1 MNNLIS
7 LSKLFDKRIFRI
19 PDYQRGYAWQHPQLS
34 DFWEDLWNLSEDRY
48 HYTGML
54 SLKQLKSDSYKDW
67 TEEKWLIDQND
78 YEAFH
83 VVDGQQ
89 RLTTFIILVNAIVK
103 FAEKNH
109 IEYLNNNELSE
120 IKTRYIVEYQRP
132 KRILKAYKFGY
143 EKDNPSFEYL
153 RYNILGE
160 DASGNLQE
168 TFYTLNLEY
177 AKQFFDKKVA
187 KLFEEH
193 GEQGLET
200 LFSKLVNRLQFNIH
214 YIEDDFDVFV
224 AFETMNNRGKKLSNL
239 EILKNRLIYLTTIF
253 PNSALSA
260 EEKQQL
266 RLDINSA
273 WSEVYYELGRN
284 KNHPLNDD
292 EYLKNHW
299 ILYFKYS
306 RQKGDDYIKFLL
318 NDFFTARTVYGAKTG
333 FEESF
338 PNEEHQPYDIESDEN
353 GNIDVID
360 FEDGK
365 LYPIEIA
372 EYVKSLKSVAQYWY
386 YSFNPDD
393 SPYTAEE
400 KKWLDK
406 LNRVGINYFRPLVI
420 ASFINKAVTSEQ
432 RVKLFIS
439 IEKFIFMCFRMAR
452 YQSTYLS
459 HMFYRYARELMQ
471 GETSVEAIIEYTESK
486 FEANIS
492 EATETFASK
501 MAGYFKNYNGF
512 YDWYDLKYF
521 LFEYEMSLSEKT
533 NIVRMNDWS
542 NFTKSEKDKI
552 SIEHIFPQTPSK
564 WYWRNQFRG
573 YTEQEFHYLANSL
586 GNLLPLSQSVNS
598 SLQNDEFSRKKG
610 GTEKRERGYFNGSHA
625 EQEVAKYAD
634 WNPTTILERGL
645 KLLEYLEAR
654 WGVRFKDDA
663 MKLQV
668 LGLSF
673 MTDCR
678 EIPEEL
684 QEEASTVVTE
694 VASDANLDELRLG
707 YWTYALPN
715 IVEAHGGNGPYSG
728 VTPANRSYCDGFF
741 GIGGIHLFCSIK
753 QRPRCAVAGLWID
766 TGELESSKKM
776 FDVLFQHK
784 DEIESKM
791 SVPIIWDRKN
801 KKRACSIE
809 ILLDDIDFAN
819 TESWAT
825 IASFH
830 AEKTKELTD
839 VIVYPFKDELLNL

>member
-1 MNNLIS
+1 MNSLIS

-19 PDYQRGYAWQHPQLS
+19 PDYQRGYAWQLPQLS

-54 SLKQLKSDSYKDW
+54 SLKQLKGSDCKDW
-67 TEEKWLIDQND
+67 TEEKWLIEQSD

-103 FAEKNH
+103 FAEKNK
-109 IEYLNNNELSE
+109 IEYLNNSELAE

-153 RYNILGE
+153 RYNVLGE
-160 DASGNLQE
+160 EASGNLQE

-177 AKQFFDKKVA
+177 AKQFFDKKVE
-187 KLFEEH
+187 KLYEEY

-253 PNSALSA
+253 PNSALSTD
-260 EEKQQL
+260 EKAQL
-266 RLDINSA
+266 RSDINSA

-306 RQKGDDYIKFLL
+306 RQKGDDYINFLL
-318 NDFFTARTVYGAKTG
+318 NDYFTSRTVYGAKTG
-333 FEESF
+333 FEDPF
-338 PNEEHQPYDIESDEN
+338 PNEEHQPFDIESDEN
-353 GNIDVID
+353 GNVDIIDS
-360 FEDGK
+360 EDGK
-365 LYPIEIA
+365 LYPIEIS
-372 EYVKSLKSVAQYWY
+372 EYVKSLKSVSQYWY
-386 YSFNPDD
+386 YSFNPGE
-393 SPYTAEE
+393 SPYTPEE
-400 KKWLDK
+400 KKWIDK
-406 LNRVGINYFRPLVI
+406 LNRVGINYFRPLVV
-420 ASFINKAVTSEQ
+420 ASFINKSVTSEQ

-459 HMFYRYARELMQ
+459 HMFYRYARELMR
-471 GETSVEAIIEYTESK
+471 GETTVEAIIEYTEMK
-486 FEANIS
+486 FKANVS

-542 NFTKSEKDKI
+542 NFTKSEKDRI
-552 SIEHIFPQTPSK
+552 SIEHIFPQTPNK

-573 YTEQEFHYLANSL
+573 YTEQELHYLANSL

-598 SLQNDEFSRKKG
+598 SLQNDEFSSKKG
-610 GTEKRERGYFNGSHA
+610 GMGKRERGYFNGSHA

-634 WNPTTILERGL
+634 WNPSAILERGM
-645 KLLEYLEAR
+645 KLLQFLETR
-654 WGVRFKDDA
+654 WGLSFKDDA
-663 MKLQV
+663 MKMSL

-673 MTDCR
+673 VMDGR

-684 QEEASTVVTE
+684 VEDESKAVVE
-694 VASDANLDELRLG
+694 IASDANLDEMRLG
-707 YWTYALPN
+707 YWTYALPF
-715 IVEAHGGNGPYSG
+715 IIDAHGGNGPYSG
-728 VTPANRSYCDGFF
+728 VAPSNRTYCDGFF
-741 GIGGIHLFCSIK
+741 GIGGIHLFCAIK
-753 QRPRCAVAGLWID
+753 LRPPCAVAGLWID
-766 TGELESSKKM
+766 TGDYESNKKM
-776 FDVLFQHK
+776 FDILYQHK
-784 DEIESKM
+784 EEIESKM
-791 SVPIIWDRKN
+791 AVTIIWDRKN

-809 ILLDDIDFAN
+809 VVMDDVVFTNA
-819 TESWAT
+819 ESWSL
-825 IASFH
+825 IADFH
-830 AEKTKELTD
+830 AKMTKGLAD
-839 VIVYPFKDELLNL
+839 NIVYPHKDEIMNL

>member
-19 PDYQRGYAWQHPQLS
+19 PDYQRGYAWQQPQLS
-34 DFWEDLWNLSEDRY
+34 DFWEDIWNLSEDRY

-54 SLKQLKSDSYKDW
+54 SLKQLKSDVYKDW
-67 TEEKWLIDQND
+67 SEEKWLIDQND

-103 FAEKNH
+103 FAEKNN
-109 IEYLNNNELSE
+109 IEYLNNSELSE

-132 KRILKAYKFGY
+132 QRILKAYKFGY

-160 DASGNLQE
+160 EASGNLQE

-177 AKQFFDKKVA
+177 AKQFFDQKVE
-187 KLFEEH
+187 KLYVEY

-200 LFSKLVNRLQFNIH
+200 LFGKLVNRLQFNIH

-253 PNSALSA
+253 PNNTLSA
-260 EEKQQL
+260 DEKVQL
-266 RLDINSA
+266 RTDINAA

-318 NDFFTARTVYGAKTG
+318 KEFFTAKTVYGAKTG
-333 FEESF
+333 FEEAF
-338 PNEEHQPYDIESDEN
+338 PEEEHLPYDIESDEN
-353 GNIDVID
+353 DNIDIID
-360 FEDGK
+360 SEDGK
-365 LYPIEIA
+365 LYPIEIF

-386 YSFNPDD
+386 YSFNPEE

-406 LNRVGINYFRPLVI
+406 LNRVGINYFRPLVV
-420 ASFINKAVTSEQ
+420 ASFINKTVTTEQ
-432 RVKLFIS
+432 RVQLFIS

-459 HMFYRYARELMQ
+459 HMYYRYARELMR
-471 GETSVEAIIEYTESK
+471 GETSIDAIIEYTEMK
-486 FEANIS
+486 FDANIS

-521 LFEYEMSLSEKT
+521 LFEYEMTLSEKT

-542 NFTKSEKDKI
+542 NFTKNEKDKI
-552 SIEHIFPQTPSK
+552 SIEHIFPQTPTK

-573 YTEQEFHYLANSL
+573 YTEREWHYFANSL

-598 SLQNDEFSRKKG
+598 SLQNDEFCSKKD
-610 GTEKRERGYFNGSHA
+610 GTEKRERGYSNGSHA
-625 EQEVAKYAD
+625 EQEVAKYTE
-634 WNPTTILERGL
+634 WNPTSIRDRGFKLLDYLEIRWGL
-645 KLLEYLEAR
+645 KFR
-654 WGVRFKDDA
+654 DDD
-663 MKLQV
+663 MKLSL

-673 MTDCR
+673 MNDNR

-684 QEEASTVVTE
+684 QEEEHREIKQIETDVDM
-694 VASDANLDELRLG
+694 DALRIG
-707 YWTYALPN
+707 YWSFALPM
-715 IVEAHGGNGPYSG
+715 IVKAHGGNGPYSG
-728 VTPANRSYCDGFF
+728 VAPTSRSYCDGFF
-741 GIGGIHLFCSIK
+741 GIGGIHMFCGIK
-753 QRPRCAVAGLWID
+753 QRPHCASVGLWID
-766 TGELESSKKM
+766 TGDIESSKKM
-776 FDVLFQHK
+776 FDLLHK
-784 DEIESKM
+784 HKAEIESKLPV
-791 SVPIIWDRKN
+791 SVIWDKKTN
-801 KKRACSIE
+801 KRACSIE
-809 ILLDDIDFAN
+809 LVYEDIDYRNSENWSA
-819 TESWAT
+819 
-825 IASFH
+825 IAAFH
-830 AEKTKELTD
+830 SDMGKKLVDAA
-839 VIVYPFKDELLNL
+839 VYPFKEELLNV

>member
-19 PDYQRGYAWQHPQLS
+19 PDYQRGYAWQLPQLS
-34 DFWEDLWNLSEDRY
+34 DFWDDLWNLSEDRY

-54 SLKQLKSDSYKDW
+54 SLKKLKSDVYKNW

-89 RLTTFIILVNAIVK
+89 RLTTFIILVNAIVNL
-103 FAEKNH
+103 AEKQG

-153 RYNILGE
+153 RYSILGE
-160 DASGNLQE
+160 EASGNLQE
-168 TFYTLNLEY
+168 TFYTLNLEF
-177 AKQFFDKKVA
+177 AKQFFDKKVS
-187 KLFEEH
+187 KLYEEF

-200 LFSKLVNRLQFNIH
+200 LFGKLVNRLQFNIH
-214 YIEDDFDVFV
+214 FIEDDFDVFV

-260 EEKQQL
+260 EEKAQL
-266 RLDINSA
+266 RSDINTA

-318 NDFFTARTVYGAKTG
+318 NEFFTARTVYGAKTG
-333 FEESF
+333 FEELQDSD
-338 PNEEHQPYDIESDEN
+338 EHQPYDVESD
-353 GNIDVID
+353 GNDNIEVVNSN
-360 FEDGK
+360 DGK
-365 LYPIEIA
+365 LYPIEIS

-386 YSFNPDD
+386 YSFNPEE
-393 SPYTAEE
+393 SPYSADE

-406 LNRVGINYFRPLVI
+406 LNRVGINYFRPLVV
-420 ASFINKAVTSEQ
+420 ASFLNKEVTPEQ
-432 RVKLFIS
+432 RVKLFVS

-459 HMFYRYARELMQ
+459 HMFYRYARELMR
-471 GETSVEAIIEYTESK
+471 GETTIEAIIEYTEMK
-486 FEANIS
+486 FETNIS
-492 EATETFASK
+492 ESTETFATK

-542 NFTKSEKDKI
+542 NFTKNEKDRI

-573 YTEQEFHYLANSL
+573 YTEQEHHYLANSL

-598 SLQNDEFSRKKG
+598 SLQNDEFSNKKG
-610 GTEKRERGYFNGSHA
+610 GTEKRERGYSNGSHA
-625 EQEVAKYAD
+625 EQEVAKCAD
-634 WNPTTILERGL
+634 WNPHMILERGL
-645 KLLEYLEAR
+645 KLLQYMENR
-654 WGVRFKDDA
+654 WGVRFKDED
-663 MKLQV
+663 MKYSV

-673 MTDCR
+673 MKDGR
-678 EIPEEL
+678 EIP
-684 QEEASTVVTE
+684 
-694 VASDANLDELRLG
+694 DELLEEDSTSVSEADAAPDMDTLRVG
-707 YWTYALPN
+707 YWTVALPV
-715 IVEAHGGNGPYSG
+715 IKEAHGGNGPYSG
-728 VTPANRSYCDGFF
+728 VSPAPRIYCDGFF
-741 GIGGIHLFCSIK
+741 GIGGIHLYCAIK
-753 QRPRCAVAGLWID
+753 YRPQCATAGLWID
-766 TGELESSKKM
+766 KGKSESSKRM
-776 FDVLFQHK
+776 FDILYQHK
-784 DEIESKM
+784 AEIEAKM
-791 SVPIIWDRKN
+791 SANISW
-801 KKRACSIE
+801 KRNDDKQACSIE
-809 ILLDDIDFAN
+809 IVYEDIDFRN
-819 TESWAT
+819 PQNWMVISK
-825 IASFH
+825 FH
-830 AEKTKELTD
+830 ADTTRELAEK
-839 VIVYPFKDELLNL
+839 IVYPYKDDLLQI